1 MQENSNQII
10 TTIIIFSVFVLMLVI
25 ALFLLFKNYM
35 KNKARLLTE
44 NELIKAKF
52 SEALLQS
59 QLEIQE
65 QTFTQISEEIHDNI
79 GQVLSLVRLNI
90 NTLGAEPAEEKIN
103 TTDELLGR
111 AINDLRN
118 LSHGLNTDHIRE
130 AGLAVAVEQLLL
142 SLRKSGQFQT
152 TFQNNWHNLPVSEE
166 KSIILYRIIQEVINN
181 IVKHAGAKKIEIVMA
196 NDDHHLHIEIRD
208 NGRGFDPAILESP
221 LEGQGIRSIRQR
233 AKMIGAEIHFNS
245 SVAQGTTVSIQ
256 MNSLLTIHE

>member
-1 MQENSNQII
+1 
-10 TTIIIFSVFVLMLVI
+10 MLVI

-35 KNKARLLTE
+35 KNKTRLLTE

-79 GQVLSLVRLNI
+79 GQVLSLVRLNL
-90 NTLGAEPAEEKIN
+90 NTLGAKPAMEKIN

-118 LSHGLNTDHIRE
+118 LSHSLNTDHIRE

-142 SLRKSGQFQT
+142 SLRKSGQFHT
-152 TFQNNWHNLPVSEE
+152 SFQNNLHNHPVSGE

-181 IVKHAGAKKIEIVMA
+181 IVKHAGAKTIELVMGTD
-196 NDDHHLHIEIRD
+196 NHNLHIEISD
-208 NGRGFDPAILESP
+208 NGRGFDPAILELP
-221 LEGQGIRSIRQR
+221 LKGQGIRSIRQR
-233 AKMIGAEIHFNS
+233 AKMINADIRIKS
-245 SVAQGTTVSIQ
+245 SPGHGTTISIQ
-256 MNSLLTIHE
+256 MNSLPSNHE